1 MATEMDCFRIVELY
15 RTTPTYYPEL
25 MTKLILASQSP
36 ARVKILQDAGFE
48 PVVHPSTI
56 DEDAVLKST
65 DASDPEQYVTTLAEA
80 KAMDVAKE
88 ISTQKSLVL
97 GADSALSFEGEIL
110 GKPKLAEVAIKRW
123 KQMRG
128 KQGILFTG
136 QTLVDTKTKKFVTA
150 QSGTK
155 VWFSNASDQQIQRY
169 VDSGEP
175 LNVAGAFTIDS
186 LGGAFIDRIEGD
198 YHAVVG
204 LSLRLL
210 REMMA
215 ELGYEYTDFWK

>member
-1 MATEMDCFRIVELY
+1 
-15 RTTPTYYPEL
+15 

-56 DEDAVLKST
+56 DEDAVLKSA

>member
-56 DEDAVLKST
+56 DEDAVLKGT